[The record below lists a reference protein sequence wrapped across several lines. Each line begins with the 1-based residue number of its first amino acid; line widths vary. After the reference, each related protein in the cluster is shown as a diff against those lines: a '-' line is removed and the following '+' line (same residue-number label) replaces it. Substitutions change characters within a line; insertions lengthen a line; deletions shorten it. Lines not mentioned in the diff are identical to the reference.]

1 MNLIKQLNELIK
13 KNEEVEEDYYNGYLS
28 DKDVNPTLESIN
40 NRINSLA
47 KILIKTINTLDNR

>member
-13 KNEEVEEDYYNGYLS
+13 KNEEVEEGYYNGYLN

-47 KILIKTINTLDNR
+47 KILIKTINTPDNR